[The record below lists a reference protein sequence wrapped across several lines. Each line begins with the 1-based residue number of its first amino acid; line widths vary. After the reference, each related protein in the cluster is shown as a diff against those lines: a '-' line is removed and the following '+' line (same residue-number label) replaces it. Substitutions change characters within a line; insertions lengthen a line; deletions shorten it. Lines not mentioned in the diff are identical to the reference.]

1 MSVKR
6 PLLKQQNGQKQPKEQ
21 WHKAYFWLP
30 YNIGIIG
37 DLVKKKKK
45 KRKKEKEKS
54 YLIKFLRITQVH
66 THKNI
71 NENT

>member
-37 DLVKKKKK
+37 YLVKKKKERK
-45 KRKKEKEKS
+45 KERKRKKLFDKIS
-54 YLIKFLRITQVH
+54 
-66 THKNI
+66 
-71 NENT
+71 